1 LQHRLKE
8 NGRNRQIEIVKEYG
22 KLPPIQCYAG
32 QLNQVFMN
40 IVSNAIDALANV
52 RNRKLEL
59 ATYSEEELQDF
70 QSLPLSGDALPWIR
84 IRTEV
89 LENNWVAIAISDNGS
104 GMAESVKSR
113 IFDPFFTTKPVGK
126 NTGLGLSISY
136 QIVVERHGGILRC
149 ISAPGEGS
157 EFAIEIP
164 IRQR

>member
-1 LQHRLKE
+1 
-8 NGRNRQIEIVKEYG
+8 
-22 KLPPIQCYAG
+22 
-32 QLNQVFMN
+32 MN
-40 IVSNAIDALANV
+40 ILSNAIDALTNI

-59 ATYSEEELQDF
+59 ASSSEGERQDF
-70 QSLPLSGDALPWIR
+70 PSLPLSGNASPWIR

-89 LENNWVAIAISDNGS
+89 LEDNRVLIAISDNGS

-136 QIVVERHGGILRC
+136 QIVVERHGGTLRC
-149 ISAPGEGS
+149 MDAPGGGT

-164 IRQR
+164 IQQR

>member
-1 LQHRLKE
+1 
-8 NGRNRQIEIVKEYG
+8 
-22 KLPPIQCYAG
+22 
-32 QLNQVFMN
+32 MN
-40 IVSNAIDALANV
+40 ILSNAIDALANV

-59 ATYSEEELQDF
+59 ASYSEEERQNF

-89 LENNWVAIAISDNGS
+89 LENNRVAIAISDNGS

-126 NTGLGLSISY
+126 GTGLGLSISY
-136 QIVVERHGGILRC
+136 QIVVERHGGTLRC
-149 ISAPGEGS
+149 KDAPGGGT